1 MAAAAEDVRELETEW
16 RLLRY
21 TKEGQEEM
29 GARGTNG
36 IEGG

>member
-16 RLLRY
+16 RLLRD

-29 GARGTNG
+29 GARGTKG
-36 IEGG
+36 TEGG